1 MFALAR
7 KLVFGLLATALVIGI
22 ADVAMAK
29 PPQPK
34 PWPHPWPI
42 YVPGPVVVVR
52 PVGVYY
58 PVNPIPAEIQLSNP
72 VTNQVALR
80 YVLNGGPVQLLPA
93 GCRVA
98 IHQESV
104 IAFDRGG
111 AAGWTRYSLTGGAYK
126 FVPANG
132 TWSLVRET
140 IESVPSSAMS
150 AAANPVPAN

>member
-7 KLVFGLLATALVIGI
+7 KTVFGLLATTLVIGT
-22 ADVAMAK
+22 AHVAMAK
-29 PPQPK
+29 PWPPK
-34 PWPHPWPI
+34 TWPHYI
-42 YVPGPVVVVR
+42 PGPVVVVR
-52 PVGVYY
+52 PVGFYY
-58 PVNPIPAEIQLSNP
+58 PVNPVPAEIQLSNP

-80 YVLNGGPVQLLPA
+80 YVLNDGPVQLLPA
-93 GCRVA
+93 GCSVA

-111 AAGWTRYSLTGGAYK
+111 AVGWARYSLTGGAYK

-132 TWSLVRET
+132 SWTLVRET
-140 IESVPSSAMS
+140 AESIDGSAVA